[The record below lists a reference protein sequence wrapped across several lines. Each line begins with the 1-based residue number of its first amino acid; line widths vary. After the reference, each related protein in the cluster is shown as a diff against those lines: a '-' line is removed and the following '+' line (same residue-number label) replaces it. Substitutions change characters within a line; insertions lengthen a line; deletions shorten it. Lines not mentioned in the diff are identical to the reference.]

1 MMGQMLLWN
10 IATFL
15 LDFLSVVPYNEDMMK
30 KHSLILP
37 KCDNKG
43 KRVDVSLAL
52 LNKIVRDASNKFG
65 GCSVL
70 EGSGYWVM
78 QTGELKRDEW
88 FRIEI
93 LSGLPD
99 ADQAIE
105 LWSDIIKRDLD
116 QESVLVFTE
125 NCEVKFV

>member
-1 MMGQMLLWN
+1 
-10 IATFL
+10 
-15 LDFLSVVPYNEDMMK
+15 MK

-43 KRVDVSLAL
+43 KRTDVALSLL
-52 LNKIVRDASNKFG
+52 QRIVGDASKKFG

-78 QTGELKRDEW
+78 QTGELKRDDW

-99 ADQAIE
+99 ADEAIE
-105 LWSDIIKRDLD
+105 LWSTKIKYEMD

-125 NCEVKFV
+125 NCEVNFV

>member
-1 MMGQMLLWN
+1 
-10 IATFL
+10 
-15 LDFLSVVPYNEDMMK
+15 MK

-43 KRVDVSLAL
+43 KRIEIALAL
-52 LNKIVRDASNKFG
+52 LKHIVRDASKKFG

-70 EGSGYWVM
+70 AGSGYWVM
-78 QTGELKRDEW
+78 KTGELKKDDG

-99 ADQAIE
+99 ADEAIE
-105 LWSDIIKRDLD
+105 LWSTKIKYEMD

-125 NCEVKFV
+125 NCEVNFV

>member
-1 MMGQMLLWN
+1 
-10 IATFL
+10 
-15 LDFLSVVPYNEDMMK
+15 MK
-30 KHSLILP
+30 KHSIVLP
-37 KCDNKG
+37 KCDNNG
-43 KRVDVSLAL
+43 KRVDIALAL
-52 LNKIVRDASNKFG
+52 MQRIVKDASKKFG

-70 EGSGYWVM
+70 EGSGYWFM
-78 QTGELKRDEW
+78 KTGELKRDDW

-99 ADQAIE
+99 ADEAIE

-125 NCEVKFV
+125 NCEVNFV